1 MKKHLILLPA
11 ALIFAA
17 SCSGTS
23 GDIPT
28 YTESEF
34 ASASAEIS
42 MADLGERGYGVE
54 RILLTGAEGSG
65 RLLISDAV
73 DVVLTE
79 DNIFML
85 TADMKVLRLSRD
97 GRMEG
102 YVGVKG
108 NGPGEYLYVN
118 DIYLAPD
125 GNGIC
130 LNDIMKGVLT
140 YGLDGTYIGT
150 QEPEAQA
157 QMVYTLADGPYILE
171 SVQTVLGNEAD
182 RLRIRDT
189 SDRQTGR
196 FANHLLFRLTPKA
209 NVTAYQEYK
218 VLFQNGDGEIIFHQ
232 MSTDT
237 IFTVHPEVPSIEP
250 RCCFTF
256 RHGIAQS
263 DLSSFTDVWND
274 IYFVYDYAEDAAF
287 RYVTLME
294 PGQQKQLYLIDKTD
308 GTIYR
313 SALTFPGSEEAFY
326 PKWQYGDLLID
337 YCLTDDEDPCLTI
350 LRHRN

>member
-34 ASASAEIS
+34 ASTSAEIS
-42 MADLGERGYGVE
+42 MAELGERGYEVE
-54 RILLTGAEGSG
+54 RILLTGAEESG

-97 GRMEG
+97 GRLEG

-130 LNDIMKGVLT
+130 INDIMKGVLT
-140 YGLDGTYIGT
+140 
-150 QEPEAQA
+150 
-157 QMVYTLADGPYILE
+157 
-171 SVQTVLGNEAD
+171 
-182 RLRIRDT
+182 
-189 SDRQTGR
+189 
-196 FANHLLFRLTPKA
+196 
-209 NVTAYQEYK
+209 
-218 VLFQNGDGEIIFHQ
+218 
-232 MSTDT
+232 
-237 IFTVHPEVPSIEP
+237 
-250 RCCFTF
+250 
-256 RHGIAQS
+256 
-263 DLSSFTDVWND
+263 
-274 IYFVYDYAEDAAF
+274 
-287 RYVTLME
+287 
-294 PGQQKQLYLIDKTD
+294 
-308 GTIYR
+308 
-313 SALTFPGSEEAFY
+313 
-326 PKWQYGDLLID
+326 
-337 YCLTDDEDPCLTI
+337 
-350 LRHRN
+350 

>member
-42 MADLGERGYGVE
+42 MADLGERGYEVE
-54 RILLTGAEGSG
+54 RILLTGAEESG
-65 RLLISDAV
+65 RLLVSDAV
-73 DVVLTE
+73 DVVLTK

-97 GRMEG
+97 GRLEG

-130 LNDIMKGVLT
+130 INDIMKGVHT

-150 QEPEAQA
+150 REPETQA

-189 SDRQTGR
+189 SGRQTGR
-196 FANHLLFRLTPKA
+196 FT
-209 NVTAYQEYK
+209 V
-218 VLFQNGDGEIIFHQ
+218 
-232 MSTDT
+232 
-237 IFTVHPEVPSIEP
+237 FTVHPEVPSLEP

-326 PKWQYGDLLID
+326 PKWQYGDQLID
-337 YCLTDDEDPCLTI
+337 YCLTDDEEPCLTI

>member
-42 MADLGERGYGVE
+42 MADLGERGYEVE
-54 RILLTGAEGSG
+54 RILLTGAEESG

-97 GRMEG
+97 GRLEG

-130 LNDIMKGVLT
+130 INDIMKGVLT

-150 QEPEAQA
+150 REPETQA
-157 QMVYTLADGPYILE
+157 QMVFTVADGPYILE

-189 SDRQTGR
+189 SGRQTGR

-218 VLFQNGDGEIIFHQ
+218 ALFQNGD
-232 MSTDT
+232 
-237 IFTVHPEVPSIEP
+237 
-250 RCCFTF
+250 
-256 RHGIAQS
+256 
-263 DLSSFTDVWND
+263 
-274 IYFVYDYAEDAAF
+274 
-287 RYVTLME
+287 
-294 PGQQKQLYLIDKTD
+294 
-308 GTIYR
+308 
-313 SALTFPGSEEAFY
+313 
-326 PKWQYGDLLID
+326 
-337 YCLTDDEDPCLTI
+337 
-350 LRHRN
+350 